1 MPNSKSDP
9 APALHS
15 TPAGAS
21 KRSRARP
28 TRFAKVLKEF
38 LEMASA
44 HAQQFAYGDEDQL
57 PPVPARPAR
66 RPTTGPAPPVPSIRN
81 GWQGGKPLALLR
93 HDIAARAAGAG
104 GAAAVGNFSDDE
116 DYLKGQALAARH
128 ESEAKKRNRQEQTC
142 ICDHMV
148 RPDCYLHG
156 VDAEDDDS
164 DDDDDD
170 EEEEEP
176 EILVAPLPPRAVVPV
191 ASSSSSSSSVAAAP
205 SNASELMG
213 SAVREAF
220 LSGIEQ
226 GKRMQLPQL
235 CKTCAV
241 RKERNRVAA
250 KESRQKKRREAE
262 SVSNRSLVA
271 RAADFAAS
279 RAGAGAGAAA
289 SDEKE
294 EEIAPPPF

>member
-9 APALHS
+9 TPALHS

-21 KRSRARP
+21 KRPRARP
-28 TRFAKVLKEF
+28 TRIAKDLKEF

-44 HAQQFAYGDEDQL
+44 HAPQFAYGDEDQL

-66 RPTTGPAPPVPSIRN
+66 RPTTGPAPPVPSIRH

-128 ESEAKKRNRQEQTC
+128 QSEAKKRNRQEQTC

-156 VDAEDDDS
+156 DEAEPDDS
-164 DDDDDD
+164 DDDD

-176 EILVAPLPPRAVVPV
+176 EILAAPPPRAVVPV

-226 GKRMQLPQL
+226 GKKMQLPTQ

-262 SVSNRSLVA
+262 SVSHRDLVA
-271 RAADFAAS
+271 RAADFAAL
-279 RAGAGAGAAA
+279 RAAAAGAGAA
-289 SDEKE
+289 SDEKDE
-294 EEIAPPPF
+294 VAPPPF